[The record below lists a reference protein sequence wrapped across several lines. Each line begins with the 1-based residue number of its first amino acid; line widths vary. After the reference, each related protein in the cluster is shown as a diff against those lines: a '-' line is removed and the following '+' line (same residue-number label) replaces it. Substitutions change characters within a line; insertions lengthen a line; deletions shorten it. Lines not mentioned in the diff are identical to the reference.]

1 MEYSGFGGFGA
12 EFCAGHGERPR
23 LLPQVSPGGSK
34 QGFSEGKKSQYLLQC
49 GEQLNQSCREANH
62 QTMKSSPACKPFLAV
77 PKTSSGNFRGAPT
90 LQGNTS
96 NSLPTFTPPELS
108 PSLQNPQNFNAFQT
122 FGIFIFF
129 WVFFLEPSAAG
140 RSRGDERR
148 GGRAAKFPPVGAG
161 LSSSILKSSNPR
173 SRSSSGLGS
182 DPSGQFQ
189 RESFPGSSRGR
200 IPAPNPAPGWIKH
213 KLKQGKT
220 WRKSGFAA
228 GFGSGARRALEL
240 IFPLIFPGF
249 SRWFFGNG

>member
-1 MEYSGFGGFGA
+1 MWGTIK
-12 EFCAGHGERPR
+12 PK
-23 LLPQVSPGGSK
+23 LQGSK
-34 QGFSEGKKSQYLLQC
+34 PS
-49 GEQLNQSCREANH
+49 NH
-62 QTMKSSPACKPFLAV
+62 EIIT
-77 PKTSSGNFRGAPT
+77 
-90 LQGNTS
+90 
-96 NSLPTFTPPELS
+96 
-108 PSLQNPQNFNAFQT
+108 SLQTFPCCPQNLLGEFQRST
-122 FGIFIFF
+122 NTPREHQQFLTHLHSSRIISILTKSPKFQCFPNIWDFYIFLGF
-129 WVFFLEPSAAG
+129 FFLEPSAAG